1 VDDLRRAHLMSN
13 GLALA
18 EFRSASQLD
27 AEALAAFTDR
37 DEREIALWMLA
48 MRDKAFRDVELHLA
62 FQVKTNG
69 KCRSCDELAAIG
81 KAAWP

>member
-18 EFRSASQLD
+18 EFRSASELD
-27 AEALAAFTDR
+27 AKALAAFTDR

-62 FQVKTNG
+62 FQAKTNG